1 MFFPK
6 HYTSSLPENGMENIC
21 GNPVTVP
28 ATLCRETALKLSSCM
43 QSVPKISV
51 KSAFCTAGY
60 VLLAEDSVEVQEK

>member
-1 MFFPK
+1 
-6 HYTSSLPENGMENIC
+6 MENIC

-51 KSAFCTAGY
+51 KSALCTAGY